1 MPKPLSRVE
10 CEDVLTLTEELHH
23 LVGTLGGGDAYGL
36 SRWDWPRLQN
46 ADNFDEALWLKCVG
60 YATAKPDN
68 GEDGD
73 DGGEFDLEFDP
84 NDSTRLRYH
93 ARLRTDWVSIP
104 MDEAALFAANM
115 PVVLAALG
123 DLLGIPGAL
132 RKADALLAD
141 VLWLLGTVRVGN
153 KSIPVYLA
161 RKYSQHQ
168 RAILT
173 HLLHPELSDFG
184 LVLTMCRQPVN
195 LEFPLPRQL
204 KVFRLVDLL
213 TQDAIASVDREKLAR
228 VVGSQGQSLVAQAPL
243 IQFDSVANTLTLG
256 GVDKPWVLH
265 GDKQAKAIAY
275 LVSELK
281 KGREAVSS
289 SELLRASGGRSP
301 SVLQLFDGGPWRE
314 YLSSPV
320 RGQWRFY

>member
-46 ADNFDEALWLKCVG
+46 ADNFDEARWLKCVG
-60 YATAKPDN
+60 YVTAKPDT
-68 GEDGD
+68 DG

-93 ARLRTDWVSIP
+93 PRLRTDWVSIP

-132 RKADALLAD
+132 RKADALLPD
-141 VLWLLGTVRVGN
+141 VLWLLGTIRVVN

-168 RAILT
+168 RAILM

-195 LEFPLPRQL
+195 LESPLQRQL
-204 KVFRLVDLL
+204 KVIRLVDLL
-213 TQDAIASVDREKLAR
+213 TQNANAMLDHEKLAR
-228 VVGSQGQSLVAQAPL
+228 VVGSQGQSLAAQAPL
-243 IQFDSVANTLTLG
+243 IQFDQVANTLTLAG
-256 GVDKPWVLH
+256 IAKPWVLH

-275 LVSELK
+275 LGGE
-281 KGREAVSS
+281 R
-289 SELLRASGGRSP
+289 LRASGGRSP
-301 SVLQLFDGGPWRE
+301 SVLQLFEGGPWRE

-320 RGQWRFY
+320 RGQWRCC

>member
-10 CEDVLTLTEELHH
+10 CEDLLTLVEELHH

-36 SRWDWPRLQN
+36 SCWDWPRLQN
-46 ADNFDEALWLKCVG
+46 LESFDKSRWLKCVG

-68 GEDGD
+68 D
-73 DGGEFDLEFDP
+73 DDCAEFDLEFDP
-84 NDSTRLRYH
+84 NDSTRLRFH
-93 ARLRTDWVSIP
+93 PRLRIDWVSIP

-115 PVVLAALG
+115 PVVLTELSN
-123 DLLGIPGAL
+123 LLGIPGAL
-132 RKADALLAD
+132 RKTEALISD
-141 VLWLLGTVRVGN
+141 VFWLLGIVRIGN

-161 RKYSQHQ
+161 RKYGLHQ

-173 HLLHPELSDFG
+173 HLTQPELPDFG

-204 KVFRLVDLL
+204 KVIRLVDLL
-213 TQDAIASVDREKLAR
+213 AQDPIATVDPEKLAR
-228 VVGSQGQSLVAQAPL
+228 VVGSQGQKLTAQAPL
-243 IQFDSVANTLTLG
+243 IQFDSVANTLTLAG
-256 GVDKPWVLH
+256 IAKPWVLH

-275 LVSELK
+275 LVGELK
-281 KGREAVSS
+281 KGRETVSS

-301 SVLQLFDGGPWRE
+301 SVLQLFEGGPWRE

-320 RGQWRFY
+320 RGQWAFP

>member
-1 MPKPLSRVE
+1 MQSSE
-10 CEDVLTLTEELHH
+10 
-23 LVGTLGGGDAYGL
+23 
-36 SRWDWPRLQN
+36 
-46 ADNFDEALWLKCVG
+46 NFDEARWLKCVG
-60 YATAKPDN
+60 YATAKPD
-68 GEDGD
+68 DGD
-73 DGGEFDLEFDP
+73 DCGEFELEFDP
-84 NDSTRLRYH
+84 NDCTRLRYH
-93 ARLRTDWVSIP
+93 PRLRTDWVSFL

-115 PVVLAALG
+115 PVVLAAIS

-132 RKADALLAD
+132 RKAETQLAN

-161 RKYSQHQ
+161 RKFSQHQ

-173 HLLHPELSDFG
+173 HLLRPELPDFG

-204 KVFRLVDLL
+204 KVIRLADLL
-213 TQDAIASVDREKLAR
+213 AQNTIATVDREKLAR
-228 VVGSQGQSLVAQAPL
+228 VVGSQGQSLAAQAPL
-243 IQFDSVANTLTLG
+243 IQFDSVANTLTLAG
-256 GVDKPWVLH
+256 IAKPWVLH

-275 LVSELK
+275 LVGELK
-281 KGREAVSS
+281 KGRESVSS

-301 SVLQLFDGGPWRE
+301 SILQLFDGGPWRE

-320 RGQWRFY
+320 RGQWRFC

>member
-23 LVGTLGGGDAYGL
+23 LVETLGGGDAYGL

-46 ADNFDEALWLKCVG
+46 PETFDEVRWLKCVG
-60 YATAKPDN
+60 YATAKPDT
-68 GEDGD
+68 DGD
-73 DGGEFDLEFDP
+73 DDGEFNLEFDP
-84 NDSTRLRYH
+84 KDNSRLRYH
-93 ARLRTDWVSIP
+93 PRLRTDWVSIP

-115 PVVLAALG
+115 PVLLAALG
-123 DLLGIPGAL
+123 DLLDIPGAL

-141 VLWLLGTVRVGN
+141 VLWDLGSVRVGN

-161 RKYSQHQ
+161 RKYCLNQ
-168 RAILT
+168 RAVLT

-213 TQDAIASVDREKLAR
+213 TQDAMATVDREKLAR
-228 VVGSQGQSLVAQAPL
+228 VVGSQGPNLAAQAPL
-243 IQFDSVANTLTLG
+243 IQFDPVANTLVLAG
-256 GVDKPWVLH
+256 IAKPWVLH
-265 GDKQAKAIAY
+265 GDKQAKAIGY
-275 LVSELK
+275 LVGELK
-281 KGREAVSS
+281 KGRETVNS

-301 SVLQLFDGGPWRE
+301 SVLQLFEGGPFRA
-314 YLSSPV
+314 YLVSPT
-320 RGQWRFY
+320 RGQWGFIKT